1 MVSKTR
7 IQRIN
12 ERIREE
18 LSELLLLE
26 ISDPRI
32 EGASITDVRVDCE
45 LTYAEIYF
53 SSLEGSERAAE
64 IQEGLEHAQ
73 GFLRHALAERVQLRI
88 FPKLR
93 FHWDPTF
100 ERAERIE
107 KLFAEIKAENQKK
120 PEEGLSLEPQSGD
133 EEK

>member
-18 LSELLLLE
+18 LSEILLKE
-26 ISDPRI
+26 IADPRI
-32 EGASITDVRVDCE
+32 AGASITDVRVDRE
-45 LTYAEIYF
+45 LTYADIYF
-53 SSLEGSERAAE
+53 SSLEGSERAVE

-73 GFLRHALAERVQLRI
+73 GFLRSALADRVDLRI
-88 FPKLR
+88 FPRLR

-100 ERAERIE
+100 ERAEKIE
-107 KLFAEIKAENQKK
+107 KLFAEIKAE
-120 PEEGLSLEPQSGD
+120 
-133 EEK
+133 EEKRSNSSAAQE

>member
-18 LSELLLLE
+18 LSEILLKE
-26 ISDPRI
+26 IADPRI
-32 EGASITDVRVDCE
+32 AGASITDVRVDRE
-45 LTYAEIYF
+45 LTYADIYF

-73 GFLRHALAERVQLRI
+73 GFLRSALADRVDLRI
-88 FPKLR
+88 FPRLR

-100 ERAERIE
+100 ERAEKIE
-107 KLFAEIKAENQKK
+107 KLFAEIKAE
-120 PEEGLSLEPQSGD
+120 
-133 EEK
+133 EEKRSNSSAAQE